1 MKIKLDFDSLGNTI
15 LLIQIIVC
23 LLKISHVIKANW
35 YICMIPLFIW
45 AIVTLLGIGL
55 AIYLTMRN
63 KW

>member
-1 MKIKLDFDSLGNTI
+1 MKIKLDIDSLGHTI

-23 LLKISHVIKANW
+23 LLKIANVIQYSW
-35 YICMIPLFIW
+35 YIVLIPLYVW

-55 AIYLTMRN
+55 AIYFTMRN